1 LGENGY
7 QQDAAAAPIF
17 EEYLSEGYKFAAFK
31 LSQSAEIDSIH
42 PVVLEYEGAEACV
55 PIRLTRIAAEE
66 DMEIR
71 AFFLGNNRTVPTNYR
86 HVLVNHVKIDWF
98 NLGSV
103 ASQYKE
109 LITLAVD
116 AFKADGHAFVTEYA
130 GNSNV
135 VTRTG
140 IYDSN
145 WQSAPFVNL
154 DPAEAAELLFNQD
167 ILQCFDDFC
176 NYSHPLLQSVLNQYL
191 PVPEGMTDGEFYS
204 CLECFPVLID
214 QDAWGNGQG
223 FADAYETRIID
234 PGKRANELL
243 DTWPYLSRLYTT
255 ISPGEMTEDPTF
267 HQNPSLDDV
276 SNILTANR
284 YLTCDGDRVMN
295 VPPGRE
301 IFVPG
306 GQPWPSFGDEMPYT
320 HEVQTVALEGAPQVL
335 VDNDPIIVDLI
346 DKWNASHNW
355 PPPDTTGTSG
365 GSTDSNGTGNP
376 TEGTGTDTDG
386 SQTTAG
392 PTGTD
397 AGTSDTATGTGQDG
411 EGCGCRQSS
420 PTGGALALGFGFAL
434 LAWTRRRT

>member
-1 LGENGY
+1 
-7 QQDAAAAPIF
+7 
-17 EEYLSEGYKFAAFK
+17 
-31 LSQSAEIDSIH
+31 
-42 PVVLEYEGAEACV
+42 
-55 PIRLTRIAAEE
+55 
-66 DMEIR
+66 
-71 AFFLGNNRTVPTNYR
+71 
-86 HVLVNHVKIDWF
+86 
-98 NLGSV
+98 
-103 ASQYKE
+103 
-109 LITLAVD
+109 
-116 AFKADGHAFVTEYA
+116 
-130 GNSNV
+130 
-135 VTRTG
+135 
-140 IYDSN
+140 
-145 WQSAPFVNL
+145 
-154 DPAEAAELLFNQD
+154 
-167 ILQCFDDFC
+167 
-176 NYSHPLLQSVLNQYL
+176 VLNQYL

-301 IFVPG
+301 IFVPE